1 MGAGRRRH
9 AQDLCKPSPPPQPSA
24 LHMLSVFMKFLA
36 QLQTWEPLV
45 LLQSWEQV
53 PKRRHSLT
61 SGQREGRGHGGTR
74 RASPSKARFRPSL
87 GAVLCQQGS
96 ETPSLPQCPED
107 TVPDT
112 PATPGI

>member
-1 MGAGRRRH
+1 MRSRVLQQGTARSGFVH
-9 AQDLCKPSPPPQPSA
+9 THTPSRPSA

-61 SGQREGRGHGGTR
+61 SGQRGDGVREPRGCLQAQPWVRIR
-74 RASPSKARFRPSL
+74 RAQNPHR
-87 GAVLCQQGS
+87 
-96 ETPSLPQCPED
+96 TPSP
-107 TVPDT
+107 TSVP
-112 PATPGI
+112 